1 MVVVVVNR
9 MDAKTHTHTNTQPRL
24 LVVVVV
30 ASGNFFAYYYCL
42 LPYFSLSR
50 SPRFLLGGGDGGNSM
65 NSLKMMQ
72 TECRLKN

>member
-1 MVVVVVNR
+1 MVVVVNR
-9 MDAKTHTHTNTQPRL
+9 MDAKTHTHTHKHTSS
-24 LVVVVV
+24 VTSVVVV

-42 LPYFSLSR
+42 LPYFSLSC
-50 SPRFLLGGGDGGNSM
+50 SPRFLFGGGGGNSM